1 MKVMILA
8 AGRGERM
15 RPLTDRVPKA
25 LVEVAGK
32 PLIVWQMERLVAAG
46 LREFV
51 INHAHL
57 GAQLETALGDG
68 AQFGARIAWSRERE
82 ALETAGGIAHAM
94 PLLGDAP
101 FAVVNADVWCDF
113 DGNRLAPVAH
123 ALDGCARLAHL
134 VLVPNPPHHPQGD
147 FGLAAER
154 VTRLPP
160 LLTFSGIGVYHPALF
175 ASVTRGA
182 KAPLAPL
189 LQTAIE
195 RRAVSGERYD
205 GVWLDVGTPE
215 RLQAAT
221 VLARAGR
228 APSL

>member
-1 MKVMILA
+1 
-8 AGRGERM
+8 M

-25 LVEVAGK
+25 LVDVAGK
-32 PLIVWQMERLVAAG
+32 PLIVWQIERLVAAG
-46 LREFV
+46 LRDFV

-57 GAQLETALGDG
+57 GAQLEAALGNG
-68 AQFGARIAWSRERE
+68 AQFGARIVWSRERE
-82 ALETAGGIAHAM
+82 ALETAGGIANAI

-113 DGNRLAPVAH
+113 DGARLAIAAR
-123 ALDGCARLAHL
+123 ALDGRERLAHL
-134 VLVPNPPHHPQGD
+134 VLVPNPPHHSQGD
-147 FGLAAER
+147 FGLAAEH
-154 VTRLPP
+154 VTPRPP

-189 LQTAIE
+189 LQAAIE

-215 RLQAAT
+215 RLHAADA
-221 VLARAGR
+221 LARAGR

>member
-32 PLIVWQMERLVAAG
+32 PLIVWQLERLVAAG
-46 LREFV
+46 LCEIV

-57 GAQLETALGDG
+57 GAQIEAALGDG
-68 AQFGARIAWSRERE
+68 SGFGARIAWSPEHE
-82 ALETAGGIAHAM
+82 ALETAGGIANAL
-94 PLLGDAP
+94 PLLGEAP

-113 DGNRLAPVAH
+113 DGARLVTAAR
-123 ALDGCARLAHL
+123 ALDGRARLAHL
-134 VLVPNPPHHPQGD
+134 VLVPNPSHHPQGD
-147 FGLAAER
+147 FGLQGER
-154 VTRLPP
+154 VSLTPP
-160 LLTFSGIGVYHPALF
+160 LFTFSGIGAYHPALF
-175 ASVTRGA
+175 ADVVRGA
-182 KAPLAPL
+182 RAQLAPL
-189 LQTAIE
+189 LRNAIE
-195 RRAVSGERYD
+195 RQSVSGERHG

-215 RLQAAT
+215 RLREAAA
-221 VLARAGR
+221 LAGAGR